1 LTWRSFSWDQLKRID
16 GRGQHLVS
24 RLSVLGRAEPLSTAL
39 SKAFEAQC
47 RYEHAR
53 ASLHPKG
60 VQISMDDGFV
70 ARFTTVP
77 GNLPFYFWL
86 PASSC
91 LGPLNRLFDDTKPR
105 NGVLDGAEWGALAY
119 VALEVLKGAVDAG
132 MPPARLEANP
142 PPPSLVS
149 HDVGQGLVFE
159 STVVFR
165 GRGIGRNF
173 GRILLPLATAD
184 ELAKYLEPQMFFGD
198 AVGRAQIALPVHL
211 PAGHLPFEDLRLLAP
226 GDVVFVADSVAALM
240 KTARIQTSHH
250 TIAVE
255 ITPDDDAFRVGIV
268 EIMEYQ
274 MENTSPEAATMK
286 LTQTEVDIEIR
297 MGSVRVSLQELG
309 SLAPGSVFVMDTH
322 PGDPVEL
329 VVGGSVIA
337 QAELVVVGERVGC
350 RVIRRL
356 K

>member
-16 GRGQHLVS
+16 GAGQHLVS
-24 RLSVLGRAEPLSTAL
+24 RLSVLGRGEPLSTAL

-47 RYEHAR
+47 SYEHAR

-60 VQISMDDGFV
+60 VQVAMDDGFV

-105 NGVLDGAEWGALAY
+105 SGSLDGAEWGSLAY
-119 VALEVLKGAVDAG
+119 VALEVLKGALDAG
-132 MPPARLEANP
+132 LPPVHLEANP

-149 HDVGQGLVFE
+149 HDLGQGLVFE

-173 GRILLPLATAD
+173 GRILIPSATAE
-184 ELAKYLEPQMFFGD
+184 ELAKYIEPQMFFGD
-198 AVGRAQIALPVHL
+198 AVGRAQISLPVHL
-211 PAGHLPFEDLRLLAP
+211 PAGRLPFEALRLLAV
-226 GDVVFVADSVAALM
+226 GDVVFVADSLESLM
-240 KTARIQTSHH
+240 KTAQIQTSHH
-250 TIAVE
+250 KIAAE
-255 ITPDDDAFRVGIV
+255 LTPDDDAFRVDIV
-268 EIMEYQ
+268 EIKECP
-274 MENTSPEAATMK
+274 MENTSPEAATTK
-286 LTQTEVDIEIR
+286 LTLTEVDIEIR
-297 MGSVRVSLQELG
+297 MGSVRVSLLDLG

-337 QAELVVVGERVGC
+337 QAELVVVGQRVGC
-350 RVIRRL
+350 RVIQRL